1 MALYGLNDQTDAVN
15 EVKENINK
23 NPSYNVD
30 TPMENIIKQ
39 ISGYRWFVDYYNLVT
54 NSYDNQSTVDFSL
67 DLAVTEYNLIKDM
80 VLILDSPIDN
90 DTAINVGGS
99 GYIDSNIIPKN
110 GDVFIAKLMDGRLGL
125 FYLSGVSRDTYNL
138 RDVFKVSFKL
148 YSIIKDENETDYVK
162 LQDKVI
168 ETYYFN
174 KDYLKTNDKKL
185 FTSKEVLDR
194 DKVDALTNTLLTV
207 YNSKIINTDV
217 RYTISYKDSLN
228 RILHDPHLEDFVSK
242 VIGST
247 SLHRNTNMFSKKD
260 TNKYTILD
268 VLAESLDS
276 KLIYKYFSINTASKL
291 GVNPF
296 LRPVVY
302 GGVDMLIIPE
312 KELSSTLE
320 PLIQDNDL
328 YPYVSNI
335 YYIFPEDFYSVL
347 NGDKIITDVNNISSL
362 EKIVLSIINKE
373 TIKLVDVE
381 DIVDD
386 LLINGEEP
394 ELYYYIPILIYVLRY
409 YKNNYNVASI

>member
-1 MALYGLNDQTDAVN
+1 MALYGLNDQTDNIN

-39 ISGYRWFVDYYNLVT
+39 ISGYRWFVDYYNLVAD
-54 NSYDNQSTVDFSL
+54 SFDNQSTIDFSL

-90 DTAINVGGS
+90 DTAINIGGS
-99 GYIDSNIIPKN
+99 GYVDSNIIPKN
-110 GDVFIAKLMDGRLGL
+110 GDAFIAKLIDGRLGL
-125 FYLSGVSRDTYNL
+125 FYLSQVSRDTYNL

-148 YSIIKDENETDYVK
+148 YSIINDENETDYVK

-185 FTSKEVLDR
+185 FTSKEIIDR
-194 DKVDALTNTLLTV
+194 NKIDSLTNTLLAV
-207 YNSKIINTDV
+207 YNSKIINTNV
-217 RYTISYKDSLN
+217 RYTISYKDNLN
-228 RILHDPHLEDFVSK
+228 RITHDPYLEDFVSK
-242 VIGST
+242 IIGST

-260 TNKYTILD
+260 TNRYTILD
-268 VLAESLDS
+268 VLSENLNS
-276 KLIYKYFSINTASKL
+276 KLIYKYFSINSASKL
-291 GVNPF
+291 GSNPF
-296 LRPVVY
+296 LRPILY
-302 GGVDMLIIPE
+302 GGVDRVVMPE

-328 YPYVSNI
+328 YPYVSNL
-335 YYIFPEDFYSVL
+335 YYIFPEDFYLVL
-347 NGDKIITDVNNISSL
+347 SGVKTIDDADTISNL
-362 EKIVLSIINKE
+362 EKIILNIINKE

-381 DIVDD
+381 DIIDD

-394 ELYYYIPILIYVLRY
+394 ELYYYIPILIYILRY
-409 YKNNYNVASI
+409 YKNNYNIASI